1 MLNVRFLK
9 SKFEYLSLFHL
20 LRCKQDGLDFA
31 EPDQVRKIL
40 KDTFAFEI

>member
-1 MLNVRFLK
+1 MFDFLK
-9 SKFEYLSLFHL
+9 VNLHEYLSLFHL

-40 KDTFAFEI
+40 KDTLAFEI